1 MVHGRSETKLK
12 KMLNQDD
19 GQGHAGMIFWCQS
32 KLARIYPAALRV
44 ESTNYDPSEAW
55 AHGCQVVALNVQVSV
70 RDSDPPTANPTD
82 QNCTHAPTY
91 LAGYQPYAPTVTLQ
105 TPQGEARGRGALA

>member
-1 MVHGRSETKLK
+1 MVSIYVCVCIWHGRSENKLK

-19 GQGHAGMIFWCQS
+19 GQGHAGMLFWCQS

-55 AHGCQVVALNVQVSV
+55 AHGCQVVALNVQVSL
-70 RDSDPPTANPTD
+70 RC
-82 QNCTHAPTY
+82 Q
-91 LAGYQPYAPTVTLQ
+91 
-105 TPQGEARGRGALA
+105 

>member
-1 MVHGRSETKLK
+1 
-12 KMLNQDD
+12 MLNQDD

-55 AHGCQVVALNVQVSV
+55 AHGCQVVALNVQVSF
-70 RDSDPPTANPTD
+70 RDSNPATHDPPHRSKLHTR
-82 QNCTHAPTY
+82 TY
-91 LAGYQPYAPTVTLQ
+91 LAGYQP
-105 TPQGEARGRGALA
+105 